1 MWCDSEVDRGGE
13 CTCRA
18 WREGPEHP
26 FLLDNVWDIVMLLD
40 YLDARPDVDSARI
53 GMTGLSLGG
62 MHTWLAA
69 ALDDRVAVAAPMIGV
84 QVPADP
90 ANSACAAAG
99 SNAHCCSRRCS
110 PAAGAVTSVS
120 AFCWALQVLTCLW
133 LRHDAPALQCFG
145 WAMEHDRWQARI
157 ASIPQVFAAAAK
169 DLGCKA
175 VDGSV
180 VRRVWDCLM
189 PGMLEVHLS
198 ILALHI
204 ALKCVKQAVL
214 LPLDCLAILAVQ
226 AMLTLC

>member
-1 MWCDSEVDRGGE
+1 MWCSSEVDRGGE

-90 ANSACAAAG
+90 ADSACAAAG
-99 SNAHCCSRRCS
+99 SNAHCLHCCSQKCS

-133 LRHDAPALQCFG
+133 LRDMTPLRCSVSGGRWSMTGGRRALPASPRCL
-145 WAMEHDRWQARI
+145 
-157 ASIPQVFAAAAK
+157 
-169 DLGCKA
+169 LLL
-175 VDGSV
+175 
-180 VRRVWDCLM
+180 RR
-189 PGMLEVHLS
+189 
-198 ILALHI
+198 
-204 ALKCVKQAVL
+204 
-214 LPLDCLAILAVQ
+214 
-226 AMLTLC
+226 T